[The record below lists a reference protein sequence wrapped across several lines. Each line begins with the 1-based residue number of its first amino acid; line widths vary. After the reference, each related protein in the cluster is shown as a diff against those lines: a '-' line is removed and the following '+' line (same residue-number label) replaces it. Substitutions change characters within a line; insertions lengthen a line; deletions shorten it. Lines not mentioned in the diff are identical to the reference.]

1 VRILAFPRIL
11 AGGGVVAG
19 AVPDGAL
26 FLPPAVVLVLLVL
39 VLLLLWIEI
48 VLQLQWGFHVRA
60 ADYSR
65 APFMHPTE
73 GAL

>member
-1 VRILAFPRIL
+1 MLAFPRIL

-26 FLPPAVVLVLLVL
+26 FLPPAVVLMLVL

-60 ADYSR
+60 AD
-65 APFMHPTE
+65 
-73 GAL
+73 

>member
-1 VRILAFPRIL
+1 MLAFSRIL

-26 FLPPAVVLVLLVL
+26 FLPSAVVLVLV
-39 VLLLLWIEI
+39 LLWIEI

-60 ADYSR
+60 AV
-65 APFMHPTE
+65 
-73 GAL
+73 